1 MSAPQY
7 ASLTA
12 GMLAR
17 KGEAKPSH
25 EPMFGSIPWQ
35 PPVVPAPAL
44 PPIPPPAPV
53 HLSVEASTPAWVQ
66 PAASIADV
74 GAIDLARAKVR
85 LNDVSQAWAAPKPV
99 HTVEAPEADASGWV
113 PNRPQAQLQ
122 LASLGAA
129 FKTTIRL
136 THAQARAVKL
146 AALILDKPQQEILT
160 AGLIERL
167 EALACADLAKCSCFR
182 AVIEGIK
189 TPEPTAAHTQE
200 FLPPV

>member
-1 MSAPQY
+1 MSVSPF

-17 KGEAKPSH
+17 KGEAQPSK
-25 EPMFGSIPWQ
+25 EPTFGHKPWQ
-35 PPVVPAPAL
+35 PPVAPAPAAL
-44 PPIPPPAPV
+44 APPASS
-53 HLSVEASTPAWVQ
+53 SVPEAGLD
-66 PAASIADV
+66 IAKM
-74 GAIDLARAKVR
+74 KVR
-85 LNDVSQAWAAPKPV
+85 INDVAQAWPAPRQGA
-99 HTVEAPEADASGWV
+99 VEPQPDWV
-113 PNRPQAQLQ
+113 PNRPQPQLN
-122 LASLGAA
+122 LGSLGVP

-182 AVIEGIK
+182 AVLEGLK
-189 TPEPTAAHTQE
+189 PAEATPG
-200 FLPPV
+200 